1 MPSINPNISLSA
13 IPIETRVQAERR
25 LLNRTMYG
33 LNDIV
38 RVDVEGENIVYK
50 LNTTGE
56 TFTAAKD
63 AFDAASKTGMT
74 TFARITGD
82 LETSSYNTRGFGG
95 LEQRLKT
102 IRDTL
107 TTDAGLANRLG
118 IDDPNL
124 IRFEVATFK
133 TGIGNKQS
141 IKSIVDQ
148 VGENLGV
155 IVPDDSAFN
164 LLRVFSGDREFTV
177 GEISRLFS
185 ATSEG
190 LGGILSTQ
198 DLMNALKEGPDEVAS
213 MYSKSGKRVRGA
225 IGLRDISLAGEDM
238 GNILQQVSGT
248 TKLDKRSVRIF
259 KISEDLMQM
268 AESYISTLGSAEYGA
283 FAGNA
288 RGARSYAEI
297 QVMDAFGDTVEGLE
311 KRAFYNKSGAMDQ
324 VIGALKS
331 VGVLDDNGNVLKQ
344 MSGLNADDIKLLE
357 GKFEAGFDGT
367 SVINSRM
374 FNAMRAQVENELN
387 TLMTLPVDQRSQ
399 PFVASRISELKS
411 QLDNLKGS
419 SFQAITSRI
428 FMNVEGDD
436 GKTLPRMIK
445 AVVDQ
450 AGFAKELDKYS
461 ILTTDVAL
469 KKETAIMG
477 TDESINLVLQG
488 DVSSRVYYDPLA
500 PAFHYDMFSDPTY
513 IKANERRQNRIITS
527 LNHAIETGEIRA
539 NLRRQIYQSAEQNL
553 DAIPDA
559 ARSSAERNRMFMR
572 QLKEAIESGM
582 DVRTMPQLLN
592 YLKKNA
598 SADLY
603 RFKDGV
609 YQPALEDTFRV
620 SLDTES
626 SFFAGRSE
634 KAARLGE
641 GLREINLFGRNEPIK
656 ALTFQIQGHKML
668 FAGDAA
674 SMFKHSLGGFDLD
687 DKGIVMP
694 RIFKDASGNDRLG
707 TFIFRQPTGPGEFI
721 FGKADLRNS
730 DTIKLF
736 LANNDALMEEFESVM
751 PRNANNQLV
760 SSIYESIT
768 ATGKRKQELD
778 RFLYQ
783 QSSDDIED
791 FIVALMKKAETS
803 GTYKAQRVDLSHSF
817 FRQLEG
823 KEFSSPLALTRE
835 NIKAAAAAG
844 LGEEKYLVQQYNYGN
859 MLRVFATEGS
869 FKYSDQIHEGLRA
882 YTTDA
887 EFESLN
893 AMRTAGEDTLYG
905 QRIAEIMRNAT
916 AENRAGISSLFD
928 EDLARKSRAAI
939 TKNDTIGQYINRLTV
954 AAAGADQQEAIL
966 SRLEGKVSDDILS
979 SLRNKRIATFAPSD
993 VVDLIVNLNEGI
1005 GVEGVENLE
1014 KLYGGAID
1022 KESAAKAIMKI
1033 TGIQEEAGVS
1043 VVEAAGRQMID
1054 SKFELLGRLRALS
1067 MQNLIDQDDYKDM
1080 LAGIDN
1086 AIIDARLKRR

>member
-268 AESYISTLGSAEYGA
+268 AESYISTLG
-283 FAGNA
+283 
-288 RGARSYAEI
+288 
-297 QVMDAFGDTVEGLE
+297 
-311 KRAFYNKSGAMDQ
+311 AMDQ

-357 GKFEAGFDGT
+357 GKFKAGFDGT

-428 FMNVEGDD
+428 FM
-436 GKTLPRMIK
+436 
-445 AVVDQ
+445 
-450 AGFAKELDKYS
+450 
-461 ILTTDVAL
+461 
-469 KKETAIMG
+469 
-477 TDESINLVLQG
+477 
-488 DVSSRVYYDPLA
+488 
-500 PAFHYDMFSDPTY
+500 
-513 IKANERRQNRIITS
+513 
-527 LNHAIETGEIRA
+527 
-539 NLRRQIYQSAEQNL
+539 
-553 DAIPDA
+553 
-559 ARSSAERNRMFMR
+559 
-572 QLKEAIESGM
+572 
-582 DVRTMPQLLN
+582 
-592 YLKKNA
+592 
-598 SADLY
+598 
-603 RFKDGV
+603 
-609 YQPALEDTFRV
+609 
-620 SLDTES
+620 
-626 SFFAGRSE
+626 
-634 KAARLGE
+634 
-641 GLREINLFGRNEPIK
+641 
-656 ALTFQIQGHKML
+656 
-668 FAGDAA
+668 
-674 SMFKHSLGGFDLD
+674 
-687 DKGIVMP
+687 
-694 RIFKDASGNDRLG
+694 
-707 TFIFRQPTGPGEFI
+707 
-721 FGKADLRNS
+721 
-730 DTIKLF
+730 
-736 LANNDALMEEFESVM
+736 
-751 PRNANNQLV
+751 
-760 SSIYESIT
+760 
-768 ATGKRKQELD
+768 KRC
-778 RFLYQ
+778 
-783 QSSDDIED
+783 
-791 FIVALMKKAETS
+791 
-803 GTYKAQRVDLSHSF
+803 
-817 FRQLEG
+817 
-823 KEFSSPLALTRE
+823 
-835 NIKAAAAAG
+835 
-844 LGEEKYLVQQYNYGN
+844 
-859 MLRVFATEGS
+859 
-869 FKYSDQIHEGLRA
+869 
-882 YTTDA
+882 
-887 EFESLN
+887 
-893 AMRTAGEDTLYG
+893 
-905 QRIAEIMRNAT
+905 
-916 AENRAGISSLFD
+916 
-928 EDLARKSRAAI
+928 
-939 TKNDTIGQYINRLTV
+939 
-954 AAAGADQQEAIL
+954 
-966 SRLEGKVSDDILS
+966 
-979 SLRNKRIATFAPSD
+979 
-993 VVDLIVNLNEGI
+993 
-1005 GVEGVENLE
+1005 
-1014 KLYGGAID
+1014 
-1022 KESAAKAIMKI
+1022 
-1033 TGIQEEAGVS
+1033 
-1043 VVEAAGRQMID
+1043 
-1054 SKFELLGRLRALS
+1054 
-1067 MQNLIDQDDYKDM
+1067 
-1080 LAGIDN
+1080 
-1086 AIIDARLKRR
+1086 

>member
-357 GKFEAGFDGT
+357 GKFKAGFDGT

-387 TLMTLPVDQRSQ
+387 TLMTLPVDQRS
-399 PFVASRISELKS
+399 
-411 QLDNLKGS
+411 
-419 SFQAITSRI
+419 
-428 FMNVEGDD
+428 
-436 GKTLPRMIK
+436 
-445 AVVDQ
+445 
-450 AGFAKELDKYS
+450 
-461 ILTTDVAL
+461 
-469 KKETAIMG
+469 
-477 TDESINLVLQG
+477 
-488 DVSSRVYYDPLA
+488 
-500 PAFHYDMFSDPTY
+500 
-513 IKANERRQNRIITS
+513 
-527 LNHAIETGEIRA
+527 
-539 NLRRQIYQSAEQNL
+539 
-553 DAIPDA
+553 
-559 ARSSAERNRMFMR
+559 RSSW
-572 QLKEAIESGM
+572 LC
-582 DVRTMPQLLN
+582 
-592 YLKKNA
+592 
-598 SADLY
+598 
-603 RFKDGV
+603 
-609 YQPALEDTFRV
+609 
-620 SLDTES
+620 
-626 SFFAGRSE
+626 
-634 KAARLGE
+634 
-641 GLREINLFGRNEPIK
+641 
-656 ALTFQIQGHKML
+656 
-668 FAGDAA
+668 
-674 SMFKHSLGGFDLD
+674 
-687 DKGIVMP
+687 
-694 RIFKDASGNDRLG
+694 
-707 TFIFRQPTGPGEFI
+707 
-721 FGKADLRNS
+721 
-730 DTIKLF
+730 
-736 LANNDALMEEFESVM
+736 
-751 PRNANNQLV
+751 
-760 SSIYESIT
+760 
-768 ATGKRKQELD
+768 
-778 RFLYQ
+778 
-783 QSSDDIED
+783 
-791 FIVALMKKAETS
+791 
-803 GTYKAQRVDLSHSF
+803 
-817 FRQLEG
+817 
-823 KEFSSPLALTRE
+823 
-835 NIKAAAAAG
+835 
-844 LGEEKYLVQQYNYGN
+844 
-859 MLRVFATEGS
+859 
-869 FKYSDQIHEGLRA
+869 
-882 YTTDA
+882 
-887 EFESLN
+887 
-893 AMRTAGEDTLYG
+893 
-905 QRIAEIMRNAT
+905 
-916 AENRAGISSLFD
+916 
-928 EDLARKSRAAI
+928 
-939 TKNDTIGQYINRLTV
+939 
-954 AAAGADQQEAIL
+954 
-966 SRLEGKVSDDILS
+966 
-979 SLRNKRIATFAPSD
+979 KRI
-993 VVDLIVNLNEGI
+993 
-1005 GVEGVENLE
+1005 
-1014 KLYGGAID
+1014 
-1022 KESAAKAIMKI
+1022 
-1033 TGIQEEAGVS
+1033 
-1043 VVEAAGRQMID
+1043 R
-1054 SKFELLGRLRALS
+1054 
-1067 MQNLIDQDDYKDM
+1067 
-1080 LAGIDN
+1080 
-1086 AIIDARLKRR
+1086 